1 MTFHVIKYKL
11 PHNWVAYDKL
21 AIVDSLISA
30 KAAIISLTTIPYQK
44 RWAEELQIVQLK
56 REVAGTSRIEGA
68 DFTEG
73 ELEAAISTESIE
85 QLHTR
90 SQKQAAATVK
100 AYRWIAGLE
109 NDRPITEDLIC
120 NIHRLI
126 ITNADDDHCPPGV
139 LKDGQNVVF
148 GAPRHRGC
156 EGGEQCTNAFKMLCK
171 AIDQD
176 FRKHDQLVQA
186 LAMHYHFASMHP
198 FLDGNGRTARALE
211 ALMLQKVGLRD
222 SLFIAMSN
230 YYYEEKNDYLKA
242 LANVRA
248 NHHDLTPFLL
258 FGLKGIELQ
267 CGRLF
272 DEIKKNI
279 SKTLFR
285 EVMYDLF
292 KRMQTPR
299 TRVIA
304 ERQIEILKILLDGPQ
319 TFDILSKKV
328 DLIYKN
334 LHNPRK
340 AFIRDL
346 SNLVTLKAIAFTQDE
361 TKQNIPTFFA
371 RLEWATEIT
380 ESKFFE
386 ITKEL
391 PKAKSQSFL

>member
-1 MTFHVIKYKL
+1 MTSHVIKYKL
-11 PHNWVAYDKL
+11 PHNWIAYDKL

-30 KAAIISLTTIPYQK
+30 KAAIISLTRIPYQK

-56 REVAGTSRIEGA
+56 REVVGTSRIEGA

-85 QLHTR
+85 QLNTR
-90 SQKQAAATVK
+90 SQRQAAATVK

-109 NDRPITEDLIC
+109 NDRPIIEDLIC
-120 NIHRLI
+120 NTHRLI
-126 ITNADDDHCPPGV
+126 ITNADDDHCPPGA
-139 LKDGQNVVF
+139 LREDGKNVVF
-148 GAPRHRGC
+148 GAPLHRGC
-156 EGGEQCTNAFKMLCK
+156 EGGEQCANAFKLLCK

-176 FRKHDQLVQA
+176 FRNHDQLVQA
-186 LAMHYHFASMHP
+186 LALHYHFASMHP

-242 LANVRA
+242 LANVRG
-248 NHHDLTPFLL
+248 NDHDLTSFLL

-267 CGRLF
+267 CRRLF
-272 DEIKKNI
+272 NEIKKNI
-279 SKTLFR
+279 SKALFR

-292 KRMQTPR
+292 NRMQTTR
-299 TRVIA
+299 KRVIA
-304 ERQIEILKILLDGPQ
+304 ERQIDILKILLDGPQ
-319 TFDILSKKV
+319 TIDNLNKKV
-328 DLIYKN
+328 SSIYKK
-334 LHNPRK
+334 LHNPKK

-346 SNLVTLKAIAFTQDE
+346 MNLINLNAINF
-361 TKQNIPTFFA
+361 TKQKPHTFSV

-380 ESKFFE
+380 ESEFFE
-386 ITKEL
+386 KTKEL